1 MSAFKPESKIYVPG
15 HSGLLGTAL
24 LKELAAGGYNN
35 VVTRSR
41 KELDLTNQ
49 AALASFWETEKP
61 EYVILAA
68 GLTGGIVANKTY
80 PAEFLHQNLAIQ
92 DNCFELAVRHET
104 KALIFLASSCV
115 YPKQSP
121 QPMKEEYLFTGPI
134 EETSEAYALAKASG
148 LIACKSYN
156 KQYQKT
162 KFVCLLPN
170 SMYGPNDNFDLENSH
185 VLAALVRKVHDAKTN
200 QTPITLWGSGSPERE
215 FVYSEDVA
223 NACLFTLQ
231 NLDKIEN
238 QHYNIGSGNGISIR
252 ELAETI
258 CEVVGYQGEIQWD
271 TSKPDGTPKKFLD
284 SSKFLALGWKNKM
297 TLKQGIGATY
307 QWFLQN
313 IKV

>member
-1 MSAFKPESKIYVPG
+1 MFKPESKIYIPG
-15 HSGLLGTAL
+15 HTGLLGTAL
-24 LKELAAGGYNN
+24 LKELQQQGYKNL
-35 VVTRSR
+35 VTCSR
-41 KELDLTNQ
+41 KELDLTDK
-49 AALASFWETEKP
+49 AALAIFWEKQKP

-80 PAEFLHQNLAIQ
+80 PAEFLHQNLSIQ
-92 DNCFELAVRHET
+92 DNFFELAIRYNT
-104 KALIFLASSCV
+104 KALVFFASSCV

-134 EETSEAYALAKASG
+134 EETSEAYAVAKTSG

-156 KQYQKT
+156 KQYEKT
-162 KFVCLLPN
+162 KFICLLPN

-185 VLAALVRKVHDAKTN
+185 VLSALIRKIHDAKIN

-231 NLDKIEN
+231 NIDKIEN
-238 QHYNIGSGNGISIR
+238 QHYNIGSGTAVSIR

-258 CEVVGYQGEIQWD
+258 CEVVGYEGEIIWD
-271 TSKPDGTPKKFLD
+271 TSKPDGTPKKLLD
-284 SSKFLALGWKNKM
+284 SSQFLDLGWKNKM
-297 TLKQGIGATY
+297 NLKQGIGATY

-313 IKV
+313 IEV